1 MIRGNQAGCKTIFQG
16 KCLNIPQTMVDNR
29 GLCGGMAH
37 GDRRDTVKREP
48 KDPRN
53 GMKKYVHS
61 SGSNG
66 LSGPTLQLLAVA
78 LSPILLSIGCVTSSP
93 DTAATERARLRT
105 EVSYLNQNL
114 DQMKNRLDIVQEEQ
128 EQLLRELN
136 RLRETVRE
144 DHQVEQRQ
152 LRNDME
158 QQFAEFERRRE
169 TERNHIIEQVTQR
182 ISAHLERTSAP
193 AAGTGRTEHGRYH
206 EVQAGETLSEIAAA
220 YQVRANVI
228 VQAND
233 LENPDRL
240 RIGQR
245 LFIPD

>member
-1 MIRGNQAGCKTIFQG
+1 
-16 KCLNIPQTMVDNR
+16 
-29 GLCGGMAH
+29 
-37 GDRRDTVKREP
+37 
-48 KDPRN
+48 
-53 GMKKYVHS
+53 MKKHIHN

-66 LSGPTLQLLAVA
+66 SAGTALRILAATLLPMLLVN
-78 LSPILLSIGCVTSSP
+78 GCVTSYH
-93 DTAATERARLRT
+93 DTAATEQARLRT

-114 DQMKNRLDIVQEEQ
+114 AQMENRLDAVQEEQ

-136 RLRETVRE
+136 RLRETVQR
-144 DHQVEQRQ
+144 DHQAEQRR

-158 QQFAEFERRRE
+158 QRFAEFEQQRE
-169 TERNHIIEQVTQR
+169 AERNYIIEQVTQR
-182 ISAHLERTSAP
+182 IAAHLEQAAPRTP
-193 AAGTGRTEHGRYH
+193 AGAAARTEHGRYH
-206 EVQAGETLSEIAAA
+206 EVRPGETLSEIAAA
-220 YQVRANVI
+220 YNVRANVI